1 MNKPCN
7 IQNTNIC
14 NGIFHISFLK
24 ALLINEG
31 ERESG
36 RNDSPGERDSGRND
50 PASRTY
56 RGYITFFT
64 FPTIYCGQ
72 DFSMPICA
80 QNLVKNMT
88 CSRLVVI
95 SRNPRNMMVTAA
107 VSAQRM
113 YSCIYM

>member
-1 MNKPCN
+1 MRAKEN
-7 IQNTNIC
+7 
-14 NGIFHISFLK
+14 L
-24 ALLINEG
+24 
-31 ERESG
+31 
-36 RNDSPGERDSGRND
+36 GERDSGRND
-50 PASRTY
+50 PDSRTY

-80 QNLVKNMT
+80 QHLVKNMT

-107 VSAQRM
+107 FSAQHM
-113 YSCIYM
+113 YIFTLHV